1 MGASDPA
8 STAPH
13 ATASA
18 APITRVRPTRS
29 AKADTGS
36 TAIATVPVVT
46 ATVRLA
52 AVAPT
57 PKAPPM
63 SGRSACVA

>member
-1 MGASDPA
+1 M
-8 STAPH
+8 
-13 ATASA
+13 
-18 APITRVRPTRS
+18 TRVRPTRS

-36 TAIATVPVVT
+36 TASATVPVVT

-57 PKAPPM
+57 PKLAPM
-63 SGRSACVA
+63 SGSRACVA